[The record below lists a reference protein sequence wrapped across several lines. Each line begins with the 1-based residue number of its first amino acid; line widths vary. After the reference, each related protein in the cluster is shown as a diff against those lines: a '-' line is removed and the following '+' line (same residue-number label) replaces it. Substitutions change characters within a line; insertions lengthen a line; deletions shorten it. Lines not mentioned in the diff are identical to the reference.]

1 MRAPLHRR
9 CADASRVASAAL
21 VLASLGAL
29 GGCAEPLQAPEQF
42 GVCTERRVTAL
53 FAQRC
58 AECHDADQ
66 PEAGLDLVSPG
77 VSGRLVGVLSTSRP
91 CLGRPRIDRDGGSY
105 HLLLDKLRPS
115 PGCGLR
121 MPKAGA
127 YLTLD
132 ESDCVRAW
140 VEAAAA
146 GGTL

>member
-1 MRAPLHRR
+1 MP
-9 CADASRVASAAL
+9 AAL
-21 VLASLGAL
+21 LACLAL

-42 GVCTERRVTAL
+42 GVCTERRVTEL

-58 AECHDADQ
+58 AECHDADR

-77 VSGRLVGVLSTSRP
+77 VSARLVGVVSTSRP
-91 CLGRPRIDRDGGSY
+91 CLGRPRIDAGGGSY

-121 MPKAGA
+121 MPKEGA
-127 YLTLD
+127 YLTLA